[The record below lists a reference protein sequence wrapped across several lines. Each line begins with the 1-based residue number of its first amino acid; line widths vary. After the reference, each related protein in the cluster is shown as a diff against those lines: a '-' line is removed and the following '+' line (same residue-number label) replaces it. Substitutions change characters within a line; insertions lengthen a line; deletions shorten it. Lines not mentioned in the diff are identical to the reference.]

1 MAHNIM
7 KNKKLMTIND
17 FTNTLEVD
25 CAHLPET
32 AKADLEWFRKNPDC
46 NYHIREPFTDEF
58 HTNEIPEPDRWL
70 TLACLIID
78 QDPVMYVSNNGGITG
93 CAAHFINMGH
103 VPVPYSAKNSNLL
116 DLLVNIQ
123 TTPKSQAILAFLWA
137 NSLEQMGVFQKEGSA
152 Q

>member
-1 MAHNIM
+1 M
-7 KNKKLMTIND
+7 KNKKMTIKD
-17 FTNTLEVD
+17 FTHTLESD
-25 CAHLPET
+25 SAHLPET

-46 NYHIREPFTDEF
+46 YYRIREPFTDEF
-58 HTNEIPEPDRWL
+58 HTNEIPEPHRWL

-78 QDPVMYVSNNGGITG
+78 QEPVMYVSNNGGITG
-93 CAAHFINMGH
+93 RSAHFINMGH
-103 VPVPYSAKNSNLL
+103 IPISYSSKNSALL

-137 NSLEQMGVFQKEGSA
+137 NSLEQMGVFQKEEIT